1 MQESGFA
8 HRRSGALQ
16 SYLGLM
22 HMATFS
28 ITLTAADGFQPLAYV
43 SEPAGTP
50 KGAIVVL
57 QEIFGVNSHIRAVAD
72 GYAAAGYLAI
82 APATFD
88 RIERAVEL
96 GYAPGDMARGSGLK
110 AAVEAL
116 PAPGVLQDIQAAVDY
131 AARAGK
137 VGVVGYCWGG
147 LLVWRA
153 AEQVRGLSAAVAY
166 YGGGMTAGGEPAR
179 KPAVPTMA
187 HFGELDTHIPVD
199 GVQALEKAHPE
210 VEVHLYA
217 AQHGFNCDQ
226 RGSYNA
232 GAAATALERTL
243 YHFGKHVG

>member
-1 MQESGFA
+1 MPS
-8 HRRSGALQ
+8 S
-16 SYLGLM
+16 
-22 HMATFS
+22 TVP
-28 ITLTAADGFQPLAYV
+28 LTAADGFKSSAYV

-50 KGAIVVL
+50 RGAIVVL

-72 GYAAAGYLAI
+72 GYAAAGYLAV

-88 RIERAVEL
+88 RVERNVQL
-96 GYAPGDMARGSGLK
+96 GYSPDEIAQGARLK

-116 PAPGVLQDIQAAVDY
+116 PPPGVLQDIQAAVEH

-137 VGVVGYCWGG
+137 VGIVGYCWGG

-153 AEQVRGLSAAVAY
+153 AEKVRGLSAAVAY
-166 YGGGMTAGGEPAR
+166 YGGGMTVGSEPSR

-187 HFGELDTHIPVD
+187 HFGDQDAHISVES
-199 GVQALEKAHPE
+199 VKAFEQAHPE

-217 AQHGFNCDQ
+217 ANHGFNCDR

-232 GAAATALERTL
+232 GAAATALERSL

>member
-1 MQESGFA
+1 MS
-8 HRRSGALQ
+8 SSTL
-16 SYLGLM
+16 
-22 HMATFS
+22 
-28 ITLTAADGFQPLAYV
+28 TLTAADGFKSSAYV
-43 SEPAGTP
+43 SEPSGTP

-57 QEIFGVNSHIRAVAD
+57 QEIFGVNSHVRGVAD

-88 RIERAVEL
+88 RIERNIQL
-96 GYAPGDMARGSGLK
+96 GYTPNDMTEGMRLK

-137 VGVVGYCWGG
+137 VGIVGYCWGG

-153 AEQVRGLSAAVAY
+153 AEKVRGLSAAVAY
-166 YGGGMTAGGEPAR
+166 YGGGMTTGDEPSR
-179 KPAVPTMA
+179 HPAVPTMA
-187 HFGELDTHIPVD
+187 HFGDQDTHIPVD
-199 GVQALEKAHPE
+199 SVKAFEQAHPD

-217 AQHGFNCDQ
+217 AHHGFNCDQ

-232 GAAATALERTL
+232 GAAATALERSL